1 MVNKYSQVAWGGG
14 RWKRSWVV
22 AAAALAAATSASAK
36 TKRSIYRLNDCLDSV
51 MSEERKTVIVG
62 QSKPILNY
70 VTACITMFNG
80 GAQKVVLRARGEA
93 INMSVDV
100 AQMLKKRFMSNVQ
113 ISNITI
119 DGESVTSKDGRQ
131 LNLPVIE
138 IELSVPQ

>member
-1 MVNKYSQVAWGGG
+1 M
-14 RWKRSWVV
+14 
-22 AAAALAAATSASAK
+22 SASAK